1 MFYFEESEL
10 EHLIV
15 HKTGNKSQNEELLL
29 SEEEVNIDES
39 LKDVLVSYFF
49 NSFKEGVFYQFAEES
64 LPENK
69 IFQSA
74 KIIFENE
81 NELVDESKKIAYHLY
96 EQSYHPKIKSG
107 ELYVGLFRNCIIED
121 EVVDALG
128 IFKSET
134 KQAFLKVYSQ
144 DNNIQLNHDTGI
156 NINKIDKACLIF
168 NTEEES
174 GYKVAIIDVSGKSKE
189 AHYWKDDFLAI
200 EKRKDDYYQTAN
212 YIGICKGFVKD
223 VYNQSNGVERADQI
237 EMLNKTAEYFKE
249 KEEFDIQDFEQN
261 VIENDEVIKAFEEYK
276 EKVAEEN
283 DLEILDNFGISET
296 AVKKS
301 RAQFKSVLKLDK
313 NFHIYIHGDRQ
324 RIIKGYDPTKG
335 MNYYQIYFEKE
346 N

>member
-15 HKTGNKSQNEELLL
+15 HKAGNKSQNEELLL
-29 SEEEVNIDES
+29 SEAEVNIDDS
-39 LKDVLVSYFF
+39 LKEVLVSYFF
-49 NSFKEGVFYQFAEES
+49 NTFKEGVFYQFAEES
-64 LPENK
+64 LPDNTV
-69 IFQSA
+69 FQLA

-81 NELVDESKKIAYHLY
+81 NEFIDKSKKIAHHLY
-96 EQSYHPKIKSG
+96 EQSYHPNIKSG
-107 ELYVGLFRNCIIED
+107 EVYVALFRNCIIED
-121 EVVDALG
+121 EVVDAVG

-144 DNNIQLNHDTGI
+144 DNNVQLGHDTGI

-168 NTEEES
+168 NTEEET
-174 GYKVAIIDVSGKSKE
+174 GYKVAIIDASGKSKD
-189 AHYWKDDFLAI
+189 AHYWKDDFLAL
-200 EKRKDDYYQTAN
+200 EKRKDDYYQTAS

-249 KEEFDIQDFEQN
+249 KEAFDIQDFEQN
-261 VIENDEVIKAFEEYK
+261 VIANEEVIQAFEEYR

-283 DLEILDNFGISET
+283 ELEIKDNFDISET

-324 RIIKGYDPTKG
+324 RIVKGYDSSKG